1 MLLLWVPEA
10 EAAWGLIFVVEEVV
24 AFQPPFFLHH
34 CDLVGPHGWWLGG
47 SLVQDV
53 GGRPAP
59 RGVTGAPCQ
68 VWREGLQEVVRL
80 LGSYH
85 AWLQKREGE
94 RKVHHCFII
103 CSQTCCSLQGET
115 WNGKWQPT
123 PVFLGKIPWTEE
135 PGGLQSLWSQS
146 QRNTHTPHTH
156 TVPSRENP
164 HAKGSRRGL
173 RIRGRG
179 VHSWALSTPSFQ
191 GQWCGGQRTWPLEQR
206 ENTQQTKVRSFTGK
220 NGEEHTALDSNTIWA
235 GVGGGAPK

>member
-10 EAAWGLIFVVEEVV
+10 EASWGLIFVVEEMVV
-24 AFQPPFFLHH
+24 FQPPLFLHH
-34 CDLVGPHGWWLGG
+34 RDPVGPHGRWLGG

-59 RGVTGAPCQ
+59 CGVTGAPCQ
-68 VWREGLQEVVRL
+68 VWREGLQEVVRF

-94 RKVHHCFII
+94 RKVHRCFII

-123 PVFLGKIPWTEE
+123 PVFLIKEFHG
-135 PGGLQSLWSQS
+135 QRSLEGYSSWGHKE
-146 QRNTHTPHTH
+146 QRSIHTHTHTHTH

-164 HAKGSRRGL
+164 CGKGSYRGL
-173 RIRGRG
+173 RIRGWG
-179 VHSWALSTPSFQ
+179 VHPIFSETVVWRSKDLTLGAERDLTAYQ
-191 GQWCGGQRTWPLEQR
+191 GQVLYWKKWRR
-206 ENTQQTKVRSFTGK
+206 K
-220 NGEEHTALDSNTIWA
+220 HTHS
-235 GVGGGAPK
+235 PR